1 MDSYN
6 KKLRKLPR
14 GATYL
19 NELTDI
25 GTTAFGHYYH
35 GTYPSDHIPKL
46 KPYQSCILNVDKSNE
61 PGSHWIALARGSG
74 TECYVYDSFGRRGV
88 SLIPALKWKTPGRV
102 IDSDRDAEQ
111 EIYEAN
117 CGARCLAWLHV
128 FYTKGVKVALSIE
141 R

>member
-25 GTTAFGHYYH
+25 GKTAFGHYYH
-35 GTYPSDHIPKL
+35 GTYPSA
-46 KPYQSCILNVDKSNE
+46 
-61 PGSHWIALARGSG
+61 GSHWIALARGSG

-128 FYTKGVKVALSIE
+128 FYTKGVKVALSI
-141 R
+141 